1 MVEAYLEALEK
12 KYFLMEGGGRRE
24 EAFVFDVASGLGAEE
39 QRALPA
45 PSSACLRPTLFIF
58 LSSSFFD
65 RPRLRPL
72 QPRRGP
78 PTPPRS
84 PTAPARHALACLSF
98 SPPLSFAKC
107 RPPAAAAAAW
117 RLLLC
122 CSLRRHSSPSRA
134 RPSSLASAP
143 AAPFW
148 RCKVTISPSVRMEVV
163 QDTVNIASRVVMG
176 GNASARCAERARDG
190 GHQHFL
196 DALSL
201 KAVSQSFFEWLSR
214 SLFLLPTPPF
224 SLSAATTKSLLRPF
238 PRA

>member
-1 MVEAYLEALEK
+1 M
-12 KYFLMEGGGRRE
+12 
-24 EAFVFDVASGLGAEE
+24 
-39 QRALPA
+39 PA
-45 PSSACLRPTLFIF
+45 PSSACRRHTLLFIF
-58 LSSSFFD
+58 LSFSSFD
-65 RPRLRPL
+65 RPHPRPL

-98 SPPLSFAKC
+98 SLPLSFAKC

-190 GHQHFL
+190 GINVFL
-196 DALSL
+196 MP
-201 KAVSQSFFEWLSR
+201 
-214 SLFLLPTPPF
+214 FLL
-224 SLSAATTKSLLRPF
+224 RQF
-238 PRA
+238 PRAFSNGSFALSFYSQRRHSFFLQPLQSRS